1 MDRQHVEDS
10 DDRAVTLA
18 QFVNRTIWV
27 GLVEN
32 DENVEYLYRVGRR
45 FLFLYNVSSLVT
57 VIGSTVAFAA
67 ILNRAPNP
75 IYMVASGIVVT
86 IALLSLLFRL
96 AERHAAATS
105 MAESCRVLSR
115 EWRRLWTRSGDP
127 EEDLKDLLHAAR
139 DLEER
144 LEAITADTLHK
155 LGNVQEKL
163 QKDAVTLVHQRVGQE
178 FEIG

>member
-1 MDRQHVEDS
+1 MDDLSSQDKSYLLGYYLLDLVGKEFLAAVLEDPNR
-10 DDRAVTLA
+10 RA
-18 QFVNRTIWV
+18 
-27 GLVEN
+27 
-32 DENVEYLYRVGRR
+32 EYLVGRR
-45 FLFLYNVSSLVT
+45 FLLLHNVSSLVT
-57 VIGSTVAFAA
+57 VIGSTAAFAA

-75 IYMVASGIVVT
+75 IYMIASGIVVT

-127 EEDLKDLLHAAR
+127 EEDPKDLLHAAR

-163 QKDAVTLVHQRVGQE
+163 QKDAVTLVHQRVGQD

>member
-1 MDRQHVEDS
+1 MDKQHVEKS
-10 DDRAVTLA
+10 ETRAITLGE
-18 QFVNRTIWV
+18 FVNRTIWA

-45 FLFLYNVSSLVT
+45 FLFLHNVSSFVT

-75 IYMVASGIVVT
+75 VAMIASGTVVT

-96 AERHAAATS
+96 TERHASATS

-115 EWRRLWTRSGDP
+115 EWRRLWTRSGDS

-144 LEAITADTLHK
+144 LEAITSDTLHK

-163 QKDAVTLVHQRVGQE
+163 QKNAVAVVHQRVRQE